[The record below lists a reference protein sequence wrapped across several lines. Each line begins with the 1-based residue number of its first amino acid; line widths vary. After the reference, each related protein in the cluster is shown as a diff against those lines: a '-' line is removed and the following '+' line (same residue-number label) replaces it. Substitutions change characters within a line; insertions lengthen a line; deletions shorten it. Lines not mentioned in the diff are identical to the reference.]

1 METKDTLTSAIENLK
16 EELRTRGREL
26 AEEMVENI
34 DTLRDQAEV
43 IAQYQQKYEDGHI
56 TLDELVN
63 THEAMIKILPSLLL
77 DSTYVKTKQSFEEL
91 DAKITKFQNFINTL

>member
-1 METKDTLTSAIENLK
+1 METKDILTNAIENLK
-16 EELRTRGREL
+16 EELRAKGREL

-34 DTLRDQAEV
+34 GTLRDQAEV
-43 IAQYQQKYEDGHI
+43 IAQYQQKYEDGYI

-63 THEAMIKILPSLLL
+63 THEAMVKILPSLLL
-77 DSTYVKTKQSFEEL
+77 DSTYVKTKQSFKEL